1 MRQWREPARSRP
13 ATEEVDVPGDRAADA
28 KTIAVVV
35 PLRDEEGSLDVL
47 ADRLRAVLEGAGERY
62 TILFID
68 DGSRDGT
75 LAKLRRL
82 AHADPRVSALALSR
96 NFGKEAAIAAGL
108 RHARGDAVVLMDAD
122 LQHPPEVIPKFLAAW
137 RAGSE
142 IVFGLRQDRV
152 GESASRTNLS
162 RLFYS
167 LFKRVSDLQIPDG
180 STDFLLLDRKAVD
193 AMNALGERSR
203 FSKGL
208 YSWIGFRSSYV
219 TFAVGHRQF
228 GESRWSFLKLAS
240 YAIDAF
246 ASFSSAPL
254 KVWSYFG
261 LLISLGA
268 IGYAVYFIV
277 QTTFFGVDVPGFPS
291 LIVSIMLFAGVQL
304 ISLGVIGEYL
314 ARMFEEI
321 KGRPLF
327 IVGERIGAIEPAR
340 RSDDHEP

>member
-1 MRQWREPARSRP
+1 MPGNRSV
-13 ATEEVDVPGDRAADA
+13 EA
-28 KTIAVVV
+28 KTITVVV
-35 PLRDEEGSLDVL
+35 PLHNEEGNLDVL
-47 ADRLRAVLEGAGERY
+47 AERLRAVLDHASEDY
-62 TILFID
+62 SILFVD

-82 AHADPRVSALALSR
+82 AQVDPRIGAVALSR

-108 RHARGDAVVLMDAD
+108 RHARGDAVILMDAD
-122 LQHPPEVIPKFLAAW
+122 LQHPPETIPQFLAAW

-152 GESASRTNLS
+152 GESRSRTNLS
-162 RLFYS
+162 KLFYRLFE
-167 LFKRVSDLQIPDG
+167 RVSDLQIPEG

-208 YSWIGFRSSYV
+208 YSWIGFRSTYV
-219 TFAVGHRQF
+219 AFAVGRRHRGQ
-228 GESRWSFLKLAS
+228 SHWSLLKLAT

-246 ASFSSAPL
+246 ASFSSLPL

-268 IGYAVYFIV
+268 IAYAVYFII
-277 QTTFFGVDVPGFPS
+277 QTTVFGIDVPGFPS
-291 LIVSIMLFAGVQL
+291 LIVSIMFFAGVQL

-314 ARMFEEI
+314 ARMFEEV

-327 IVGERIGAIEPAR
+327 IVGERIGAIEPNSPRAD
-340 RSDDHEP
+340 SEP